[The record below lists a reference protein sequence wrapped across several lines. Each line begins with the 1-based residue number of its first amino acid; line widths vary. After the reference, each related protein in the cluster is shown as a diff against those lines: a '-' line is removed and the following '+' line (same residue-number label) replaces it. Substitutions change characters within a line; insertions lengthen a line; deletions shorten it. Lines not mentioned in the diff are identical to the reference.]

1 MVRKKRAVGQR
12 IRDRRHL
19 RAMRA
24 SGWPFFIGAQATYLE
39 GGAIE
44 VPTNVQIELKDL
56 SEKMQSVK
64 QNQTQ
69 ANQGIS
75 SLATGVVKAGREA

>member
-1 MVRKKRAVGQR
+1 M
-12 IRDRRHL
+12 RDCRHSGVIC
-19 RAMRA
+19 A
-24 SGWPFFIGAQATYLE
+24 SGWPFFIGAQATSLA

-44 VPTNVQIELKDL
+44 VLTNVRIELKGL

-75 SLATGVVKAGREA
+75 SLATGVVKAGREGR

>member
-1 MVRKKRAVGQR
+1 M
-12 IRDRRHL
+12 L
-19 RAMRA
+19 
-24 SGWPFFIGAQATYLE
+24 
-39 GGAIE
+39 
-44 VPTNVQIELKDL
+44 TNVRIELKGL

-75 SLATGVVKAGREA
+75 SLATGVVKAGREVR